1 MVAGKVMD
9 SGSIAL
15 TAHTRHDA
23 EQLRAV
29 GGVDIILEPFSAA
42 AHATSD
48 TLHELLTVDDA
59 EPGEQKP

>member
-1 MVAGKVMD
+1 MVCGQGNGL
-9 SGSIAL
+9 GSIAL

-48 TLHELLTVDDA
+48 YAARAAHRRRRRT
-59 EPGEQKP
+59 G